1 MGLQRGVTALGNRK
15 ASGGTRQLDLLLE
28 PAPGPAQS
36 PSAGSA
42 EDDAPAAGRFR
53 ALVAAHGERVRE
65 LRDRVTE
72 LFVENR
78 DLAFYATP
86 GGPLPELILVGDNPG
101 RREWENSVYL
111 CVEGRAGRMAHLFFD
126 GIFGPGS
133 FRSKVMV
140 LNKSSYHTPR
150 TVGLTQT
157 VRSGAG
163 DAVVAEALRS
173 DQQANAEL
181 IAEIVALLGIPV
193 VTIGME
199 TGGTTF
205 RDFRD
210 TLEQRYAA
218 LGQPP
223 ASFAGSALA
232 HPFRKVPHFSLS
244 KIFCRN
250 SDPGWN
256 AGLDRFLTRHAASL
270 PGLKTG
276 NGNVSS
282 KMLLEQG
289 SREMLSDYL
298 TLVILGQAGRE

>member
-1 MGLQRGVTALGNRK
+1 MANRK
-15 ASGGTRQLDLLLE
+15 NPAGTRQLDLLLDE
-28 PAPGPAQS
+28 APRQPAPTPLPASTEVDS
-36 PSAGSA
+36 PELA
-42 EDDAPAAGRFR
+42 RFR
-53 ALVAAHGERVRE
+53 ALVAAHGGRVRD
-65 LRDRVTE
+65 LRDRVSDQ
-72 LFVENR
+72 FVENL
-78 DLAFYATP
+78 DLAFYAKP

-101 RREWENSVYL
+101 RRELENSVYL

-126 GIFGPGS
+126 GIFGSGS

-150 TVGLTQT
+150 TAGLTQT

-163 DAVVAEALRS
+163 DAAVAEALCS
-173 DQQANAEL
+173 DQEANAAL

-210 TLEQRYAA
+210 TLETRYAS
-218 LGQPP
+218 LGRP
-223 ASFAGSALA
+223 AATFDGCMLA

-250 SDPGWN
+250 SDPDWN
-256 AGLDRFLTRHAASL
+256 AGLDRFLERHAAAL

-289 SREMLSDYL
+289 SRQMLSDYL
-298 TLVILGQAGRE
+298 ALVILGQAGRK